1 MNKFELKVPG
11 EFILP
16 DGKKIKVKAISL
28 ARVRGA
34 QNKARKDLESR
45 GFNLT
50 PVTFP
55 IPGVTVAPGVVPPVQ
70 EYDDETILSAPEDV
84 QKAYATYTANKHLL
98 DQMTAGNMLIS
109 LLLRGTDYPVPDDGW
124 DKRQEEDGMEIPTD
138 PEERYVYYLTTELL
152 VPPVLAQEVA
162 KQVLRV
168 SMEGADPKV
177 VKAFEDAFRGKVQ
190 IP

>member
-16 DGKKIKVKAISL
+16 DGKKIKVKAVSL

-34 QNKARKDLESR
+34 QNKSRKELESR
-45 GFNLT
+45 GLNVT
-50 PVTFP
+50 PPTFP
-55 IPGVTVAPGVVPPVQ
+55 IPGVLVAPGVEVPTQ

-84 QKAYATYTANKHLL
+84 QKSYITYKANKHLL
-98 DQMTAGNMLIS
+98 DQLTAANMLIS
-109 LLLRGTDYPVPDDGW
+109 LLLRGTDYEIPDDGW
-124 DKRQEEDGMEIPTD
+124 DKRQEEDGLEVPED

-177 VKAFEDAFRGKVQ
+177 LKAFEDAFRGK
-190 IP
+190 I

>member
-1 MNKFELKVPG
+1 MNKFELKVPD

-16 DGKKIKVKAISL
+16 DGKKIKIKAISL

-45 GFNLT
+45 GFNLA

-55 IPGVTVAPGVVPPVQ
+55 IPDVLVAPGVEPPVQ

-84 QKAYATYTANKHLL
+84 QKAYVTYTANKHLL

-109 LLLRGTDYPVPDDGW
+109 LLLRGTEYPVPDDGW

-177 VKAFEDAFRGKVQ
+177 VKAFEDAFRGKV
-190 IP
+190 